1 MDLFVADLNKPGPL
15 KQLTDTPG
23 YDAECSFSPDG
34 TQLLFVS
41 DRDGDPDIYVA
52 HADGSHVTQLTNHPG
67 YDGGPFSLLMANGLP
82 TEQTAKR
89 KTFYKF
95 TS

>member
-1 MDLFVADLNKPGPL
+1 MHSQVDAGRYQWDFDPHMDLFVADLDKPGPL

-52 HADGSHVTQLTNHPG
+52 HADGSH
-67 YDGGPFSLLMANGLP
+67 GPTIDKPPRL
-82 TEQTAKR
+82 
-89 KTFYKF
+89 
-95 TS
+95 